1 MSYSYDFEP
10 FERNFMSQY
19 SLVRSMSYLHVIE
32 IFEKDSMTRNMSQ
45 TCDFETNKNPSH
57 KQSVLFYGPIYI
69 LFSHK
74 KF

>member
-1 MSYSYDFEP
+1 MNDPKMSYSLD
-10 FERNFMSQY
+10 
-19 SLVRSMSYLHVIE
+19 IE
-32 IFEKDSMTRNMSQ
+32 FLREMKFHRGMTRNMSY
-45 TCDFETNKNPSH
+45 TCDFETHKNLSH